1 MDRREFLITGGGAA
15 VAAASPAAAPSEDAP
30 APSAVGAPTPV
41 TSPLLRLAM
50 PWADTPQGPAD
61 SAHRLARHLE
71 ALTGGRYRIEVAASA
86 ASLPDH
92 DGELTLSPAHDF
104 APLHPAFAYFAG
116 LPGSG
121 GLGAQDLADWIAIG
135 GGQMLWDDLSRRHGW
150 KPLLAGHSGEAPPLW
165 SRQPIES
172 LSDLA
177 GRRIAAP
184 GLGGDVARALGAEAD
199 EAPLPQDAAAALAE
213 GTLFAAEAG
222 GLMTSLALGLARSAA
237 HATGEGLNGR
247 GTALA
252 LNVRLE
258 LWERLSDTD
267 KAVFAAAASGELQRS
282 LAEQRAHQG
291 LARRVLEAR
300 GVRFAPW
307 PPDIAEALDRVAE
320 ATIAHVAGR
329 DEIALGI
336 DRSYVAF
343 RTLLSETPAPHSVPS
358 GATSGSERYGSAGAP
373 RRTGPPD
380 AIS

>member
-1 MDRREFLITGGGAA
+1 MDRREFLITSSGAA
-15 VAAASPAAAPSEDAP
+15 VAAASATPVQAEGAPAPPAAAIPLRGTA
-30 APSAVGAPTPV
+30 
-41 TSPLLRLAM
+41 PLLRLAM
-50 PWADTPQGPAD
+50 PWTDAPQGPAD
-61 SAHRLARHLE
+61 GAHRLARRLE
-71 ALTGGRYRIEVAASA
+71 ALTGGRYRIEIAASVG
-86 ASLPDH
+86 SVPDH
-92 DGELTLSPAHDF
+92 DAELALCPAHDF

-121 GLGAQDLADWIAIG
+121 GLGAQDLAHWIAIG

-165 SRQPIES
+165 SRQPIHG

-184 GLGGDVARALGAEAD
+184 GLGGDVARALGAEAG
-199 EAPLPQDAAAALAE
+199 EAPPPRDAAAALAE

-222 GLMTSLALGLARSAA
+222 GLMTSLALGLAGSAA
-237 HATGEGLNGR
+237 YATGEGLNGR

-252 LNVRLE
+252 LHVRLV
-258 LWERLSDTD
+258 LWERLSETD
-267 KAVFAAAASGELQRS
+267 KAIFAAAASEAFQLS
-282 LAEQRAHQG
+282 LAEQRAHAG
-291 LARRVLEAR
+291 IARRVLEAR
-300 GVRFAPW
+300 GVRLAPW
-307 PPDIAEALDRVAE
+307 PSDIAEALGRVAE

-343 RTLLSETPAPHSVPS
+343 RNLLSETS
-358 GATSGSERYGSAGAP
+358 AP
-373 RRTGPPD
+373 RRTSPAD